1 MQRKDLETHLQSE
14 TRHHLDLA
22 CRKLKDSQDEV
33 TKKITKLEKQLQEK
47 ASVNIFQ
54 NQLEDRVNVLQNQ
67 LEDRVNV
74 LQNQLEDRENL
85 LQNQLAGR
93 VDTLQTEIY
102 EKVDSNHKR
111 VEKELNTYRNLFFC
125 FVVVAV
131 VGVFLYQTNII
142 QNQHERL
149 VILEGKVESRFQKP
163 LEGKAVVRQTQLEK
177 KIEKLHYNLESKISD
192 VQSTM
197 ENKVDNFQKEIDSL
211 NTELRNIIQN
221 QQERLVIP
229 EEKVKSYQKTLEE
242 KVVVVQSQLE
252 EKVEKVNDVQ
262 SKMEKKVDN
271 VKKDMDSLDTKLS
284 YKIMLLNTAE
294 PHTFTWKIKHF
305 ENILTQAKKRSHI
318 YKDSEPFHIYG
329 YKLKLRLIPNGYE
342 KGEKTHLSL
351 FIGVIK
357 GEHDAILAWPFHK
370 RVEFTLIDQQ
380 ENPDNRKNITMA
392 FLAQPH
398 LGTDSARPVK
408 DENFGW
414 GFLTFVSHDKLK
426 ERRYIVDDTIFIQ
439 VKLSP
444 PR

>member
-47 ASVNIFQ
+47 ASVNSF
-54 NQLEDRVNVLQNQ
+54 QNQ

-125 FVVVAV
+125 SVVVAV

-149 VILEGKVESRFQKP
+149 VILEGKVE
-163 LEGKAVVRQTQLEK
+163 EV
-177 KIEKLHYNLESKISD
+177 
-192 VQSTM
+192 
-197 ENKVDNFQKEIDSL
+197 
-211 NTELRNIIQN
+211 
-221 QQERLVIP
+221 
-229 EEKVKSYQKTLEE
+229 EKVG
-242 KVVVVQSQLE
+242 VVQSQLE
-252 EKVEKVNDVQ
+252 KKVEKVNDVR

-284 YKIMLLNTAE
+284 YKVMLLNTAE

-357 GEHDAILAWPFHK
+357 GEHDAILTWPFHK
-370 RVEFTLIDQQ
+370 KVEFTLIDQQ
-380 ENPDNRKNITMA
+380 ENPHNRKNITMA